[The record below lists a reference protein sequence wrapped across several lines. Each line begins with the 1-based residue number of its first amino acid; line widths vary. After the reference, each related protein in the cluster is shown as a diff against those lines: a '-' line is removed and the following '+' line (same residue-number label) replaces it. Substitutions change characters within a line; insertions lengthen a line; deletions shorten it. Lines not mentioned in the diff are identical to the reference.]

1 VMGKMLRKIE
11 RGRETIAF
19 LARQNEKVAEQV
31 MQAWNNGFNAG
42 AKCQNELD
50 TKLMLEWL
58 GKIEE
63 IPGIGEKTA
72 WKIREH
78 FLDFMKEK
86 RERNESALEQNNTA
100 ADDDR

>member
-1 VMGKMLRKIE
+1 MNFSEHSEVNLNDQGGFMGKSLRKIKRE
-11 RGRETIAF
+11 R
-19 LARQNEKVAEQV
+19 EKISSPFHPDV
-31 MQAWNNGFNAG
+31 MKAWNRGFDAG
-42 AKCQNELD
+42 AKRQNELD

-78 FLDFMKEK
+78 FLDFMREK
-86 RERNESALEQNNTA
+86 RGWNER
-100 ADDDR
+100 

>member
-1 VMGKMLRKIE
+1 MGKSLRKIK

-19 LARQNEKVAEQV
+19 PARQNGKVAEQV
-31 MQAWNNGFNAG
+31 MQAWNHGFNTG
-42 AKCQNELD
+42 AKHQNELD

-58 GKIEE
+58 GKLEE

-78 FLDFMKEK
+78 FLDFMREK
-86 RERNESALEQNNTA
+86 RGWNESTLEQNNTT
-100 ADDDR
+100 ADGYR